1 MAFTEYT
8 KGSLLLNNSIQMEE
22 TEMSIKWENG
32 AKPVHT
38 VQKGLAGFSKGSAF
52 ITLSFKAAVPE
63 DGPEYDD
70 ALQNMVDVEGIPVT
84 AYIGQKTLTTTGV
97 ITAADFSHAVDT
109 EAKFDYQITAV
120 FNILQ

>member
-8 KGSLLLNNSIQMEE
+8 KGTIIIGSDVQMEE
-22 TEMSIKWENG
+22 TEMSIKWESG

-52 ITLSFKAAVPE
+52 LTISFKAAVPE
-63 DGPEYDD
+63 EGPEYDD
-70 ALQNMVDVEGIPVT
+70 GLQNILDVEGVPFTCYV
-84 AYIGQKTLTTTGV
+84 GQKTLTTTGV
-97 ITAADFSHAVDT
+97 VTSADFSHSVDA

-120 FNILQ
+120 FQILQ